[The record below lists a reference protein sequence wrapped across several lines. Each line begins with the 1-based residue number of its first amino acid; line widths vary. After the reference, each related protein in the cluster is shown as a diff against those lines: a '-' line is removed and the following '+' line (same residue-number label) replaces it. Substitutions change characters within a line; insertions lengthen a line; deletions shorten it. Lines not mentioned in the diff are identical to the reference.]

1 MDDIITVRP
10 LFFDEFACKASACNN
25 TCCQKWEIDIDDDT
39 KALYEALPGELGD
52 KVRRSIVTS
61 SDGSTCFSL
70 NEKGYCHLL
79 TEEGLCS
86 LVLAKGDG
94 YLCQIC
100 RDHPRFYK
108 TLYDDLDIAGTGLA
122 CERTVEQLMEAGEL
136 LLTDGEEAFTLGD
149 FLSDLGYEKLL
160 PSFQL
165 ELPTFEAFTDMMQRL
180 TLVEAID
187 DEWTQRIAYWQS
199 HLEEGYDYFKEQLP
213 IPSSLVVSLFEYIA
227 FRYLDLLEDYSWNA
241 LVRFFNE
248 SVWYILLEIYA
259 TSVIIPSI
267 CRWSEEIEYSTENI
281 DILLQDIEKE
291 YV

>member
-25 TCCQKWEIDIDDDT
+25 TCCQKWEID
-39 KALYEALPGELGD
+39 
-52 KVRRSIVTS
+52 
-61 SDGSTCFSL
+61 
-70 NEKGYCHLL
+70 
-79 TEEGLCS
+79 
-86 LVLAKGDG
+86 
-94 YLCQIC
+94 
-100 RDHPRFYK
+100 
-108 TLYDDLDIAGTGLA
+108 
-122 CERTVEQLMEAGEL
+122 
-136 LLTDGEEAFTLGD
+136 
-149 FLSDLGYEKLL
+149 
-160 PSFQL
+160 
-165 ELPTFEAFTDMMQRL
+165 
-180 TLVEAID
+180 ID

>member
-39 KALYEALPGELGD
+39 KALYEALPGELG
-52 KVRRSIVTS
+52 
-61 SDGSTCFSL
+61 
-70 NEKGYCHLL
+70 
-79 TEEGLCS
+79 
-86 LVLAKGDG
+86 
-94 YLCQIC
+94 
-100 RDHPRFYK
+100 
-108 TLYDDLDIAGTGLA
+108 
-122 CERTVEQLMEAGEL
+122 
-136 LLTDGEEAFTLGD
+136 
-149 FLSDLGYEKLL
+149 YEKLL

-165 ELPTFEAFTDMMQRL
+165 ELPTFEAFTDMIQRL